1 MFNGELR
8 LTDKKT
14 NKYKQM
20 KKAIALIYG
29 IVAYVV
35 FLGTFLYAIGF
46 VGDFWVPKTIDS
58 GSEAGFWPAL
68 GINVALMTL
77 FALQHSIMARPGFKR
92 WWTKFVPKPIERSTY
107 VLLASL
113 ALILLY
119 WQWVPMKIVVW
130 EMTDPAGVVILYG
143 LFAIGWLIVLLATFM
158 INHFDLFGLKQ
169 VYEYLKNIPPKRVE
183 FKLTLF
189 YRIVRHPI
197 MLGFI
202 IAFWAIPVMT
212 LGHLIF
218 AVTTT
223 LYILVAISFLE
234 ERDLVKMHGEKY
246 QEYQRTV
253 PKIIPFLGKGY
264 KKQKV
269 HETI

>member
-1 MFNGELR
+1 
-8 LTDKKT
+8 
-14 NKYKQM
+14 M
-20 KKAIALIYG
+20 KKAISFIYG
-29 IVAYVV
+29 IVAYVI
-35 FLGTFLYAIGF
+35 FLGTFSYAIGF

-58 GSEAGFWPAL
+58 GTEADFWIAL
-68 GINVALMTL
+68 GTNVILMTL
-77 FALQHSIMARPGFKR
+77 FALQHSIMARPSFKK
-92 WWTKFVPKPIERSTY
+92 WWTRLVPKPIERSTY

-119 WQWVPMKIVVW
+119 WKWVPMKTVVW
-130 EMTDPAGVVILYG
+130 EVTDPTAVAILYG
-143 LFAIGWLIVLLATFM
+143 LFAVGWLIVLLATFM

-169 VYEYLKNIPPKRVE
+169 VYEYLKSIEPKPVE

-223 LYILVAISFLE
+223 CYILVAISYLE
-234 ERDLVKMHGEKY
+234 ERDLVKMHGESY
-246 QEYQRTV
+246 REYQRTV
-253 PKIIPFLGKGY
+253 PKIIPFSKGK
-264 KKQKV
+264 KKS
-269 HETI
+269 T